1 MREARTVM
9 AELAASGLSPDQLA
23 LVMELAATVSAESRP
38 TIDKAAENKRAY
50 DRDRQRQIRRDRTM
64 SYESNDLPSLEVS
77 PQTPLP
83 KPSPES
89 APLNPP
95 KSKKREKAL
104 VVQIP
109 EWMPPEPWLAFVA
122 HRKAMR
128 GIPFTDAAAKG
139 VIAKVDGLRKQGHC
153 PEKLLLKAVM
163 HGWRTVFEAE
173 DTKAAAAKPTQAY
186 VPKNAADFERVA
198 SFRESVGDHDEAQKL
213 RATAAKLRG
222 ATGPPRPIGRAV
234 SEVVARVGG

>member
-1 MREARTVM
+1 MSLNAAAMRILVAKGLTAADLLAVAEA
-9 AELAASGLSPDQLA
+9 
-23 LVMELAATVSAESRP
+23 METRS
-38 TIDKAAENKRAY
+38 KAAERQSRYRKRRAE
-50 DRDRQRQIRRDRTM
+50 RDVTGDVTPPP
-64 SYESNDLPSLEVS
+64 NDIYS
-77 PQTPLP
+77 
-83 KPSPES
+83 
-89 APLNPP
+89 NPP
-95 KSKKREKAL
+95 ASSEPEGSTEAKSRQKKSK
-104 VVQIP
+104 VVSVLIP

-128 GIPFTDAAAKG
+128 GIPFTDVAAKG